1 MSTLPYKRGRSGALA
16 YKGGRY
22 FRYLLPL
29 GILGALTWMS
39 SRVCHTDWTSLG
51 RGIAESLPYFK
62 HLLTPD
68 WSACASLL
76 KPALDTVLI
85 ALVGTFAG
93 TLISIFFAL
102 SAASNV
108 APPAVRFIV
117 RAFMGTE
124 RAIPEIIILLFM
136 VASFG
141 IGPFSGVLSLTIG
154 CVGMLGK
161 LLADAIEELDPVYIE
176 SMEAVGARKVQ
187 VLFFGVIQPIVPTI
201 VSYGLFRFELSIRL
215 SIVLGAVGAGGI
227 GMELYRAFSLYEYPR
242 ASMALLLI
250 LALVFLSERGATYLR
265 KKYFS

>member
-1 MSTLPYKRGRSGALA
+1 MSALS

-22 FRYLLPL
+22 GRYLLPL
-29 GILGALTWMS
+29 AILGLLTWLS
-39 SRVCHTDWTSLG
+39 SRVCHTDWSSLG
-51 RGIAESLPYFK
+51 KGLSESLPYFK
-62 HLLTPD
+62 NLLAPD
-68 WSACASLL
+68 WSALGSLL
-76 KPALDTVLI
+76 KPALDSVLI

-93 TLISIFFAL
+93 TLLSIFFAL

-108 APPAVRFIV
+108 APRPVRFIV
-117 RAFMGTE
+117 RALMGTE
-124 RAIPEIIILLFM
+124 RALPEIVILLFL
-136 VASFG
+136 VAAFG

-201 VSYGLFRFELSIRL
+201 VSYGLFRFEMSIRL

-242 ASMALLLI
+242 ASMALMLI
-250 LALVFLSERGATYLR
+250 LALVFLSERGAAYLR
-265 KKYFS
+265 KKYFT